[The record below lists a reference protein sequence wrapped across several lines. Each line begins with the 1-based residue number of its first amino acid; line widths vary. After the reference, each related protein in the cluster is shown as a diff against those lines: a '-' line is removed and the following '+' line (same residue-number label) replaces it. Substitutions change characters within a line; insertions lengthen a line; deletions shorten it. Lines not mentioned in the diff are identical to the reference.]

1 MTGQRDQVA
10 AIAVEAY
17 IFAYPLVTME
27 LTRLQATN
35 VEPGVAP
42 GRAPMNQFAHIR
54 EFPDADF
61 RMVVRPNF
69 DTLYSSAWVDLT
81 EGPVV
86 VSAPDTDNRYYMLP
100 ILDMWTDVFATPGK
114 RSSGTAAADWAL
126 VPAGWSGRLPAGVGR
141 IDAPTP
147 HVWIIGRTQ
156 TNGEADY
163 DTVHKVQDGFQ
174 LSHLAD
180 WGRAP
185 IAATARAVDPDIDMT
200 TPPLDVINAMTGEE
214 FFRRA
219 AELMKLHP
227 PHVTDWSQIR
237 RMRALGLV
245 PGESFD
251 PNRQGRAVR
260 DAVAAAPR
268 TAQKAMTTRVST
280 IATVSDGW
288 QTNTDSIGVYGNY
301 YMKRAAVAMIGL
313 GANPAEEA
321 VYPLLLTDADGDP
334 LDGSVDYVLHFERD
348 ELPPVSAFWSITM
361 YDERGF
367 QVANR
372 LNRFALGDRDP
383 LTYNA
388 DGSLDLHIQMRP
400 PDPFGNRTGCRPRSA
415 RWVSRCGSTHPT
427 PRSCAEHGHRPRYGR
442 PRAAPAD
449 SSPADPTDGPKVRRP
464 RLRPPAGSL
473 S

>member
-35 VEPGVAP
+35 VEPGAAP
-42 GRAPMNQFAHIR
+42 GRAPMNQFAHVR

-86 VSAPDTDNRYYMLP
+86 VSAPDTDDRYYMLP
-100 ILDMWTDVFATPGK
+100 VLDMWTDVFATPGK

-163 DTVHKVQDGFQ
+163 DAVHKVQDGFQ

-237 RMRALGLV
+237 RMRVLGLV

-260 DAVAAAPR
+260 DAIAAVPR
-268 TAQKAMTTRVST
+268 TAQEAMTARVST
-280 IATVSDGW
+280 MATVSNGW

-334 LDGSVDYVLHFERD
+334 LDGSVDYVLRFERD

-361 YDERGF
+361 YDEHGF

-388 DGSLDLHIQMRP
+388 DGSLDLHIQHASPGSARESNWLPAPLGPLGVTMRLYE
-400 PDPFGNRTGCRPRSA
+400 PDPA
-415 RWVSRCGSTHPT
+415 VLCGAWS
-427 PRSCAEHGHRPRYGR
+427 
-442 PRAAPAD
+442 
-449 SSPADPTDGPKVRRP
+449 
-464 RLRPPAGSL
+464 PPAVRKAASRPG
-473 S
+473 

>member
-35 VEPGVAP
+35 VEPGAAP

-86 VSAPDTDNRYYMLP
+86 VSAPDTDDRYYMLP
-100 ILDMWTDVFATPGK
+100 VLDMWTDVFATPGK
-114 RSSGTAAADWAL
+114 RSSGTAAAYWAL

-163 DTVHKVQDGFQ
+163 DAVHKVQDGFQ

-185 IAATARAVDPDIDMT
+185 IAATTRAVDPDIDMT

-245 PGESFD
+245 PRESFD

-268 TAQKAMTTRVST
+268 TAQEAMTARVST
-280 IATVSDGW
+280 MATVSNGW
-288 QTNTDSIGVYGNY
+288 QTNTDSIGVYGSY
-301 YMKRAAVAMIGL
+301 
-313 GANPAEEA
+313 
-321 VYPLLLTDADGDP
+321 
-334 LDGSVDYVLHFERD
+334 
-348 ELPPVSAFWSITM
+348 
-361 YDERGF
+361 
-367 QVANR
+367 
-372 LNRFALGDRDP
+372 
-383 LTYNA
+383 
-388 DGSLDLHIQMRP
+388 
-400 PDPFGNRTGCRPRSA
+400 
-415 RWVSRCGSTHPT
+415 
-427 PRSCAEHGHRPRYGR
+427 
-442 PRAAPAD
+442 
-449 SSPADPTDGPKVRRP
+449 
-464 RLRPPAGSL
+464 
-473 S
+473 

>member
-1 MTGQRDQVA
+1 MTGQRDQMA

-81 EGPVV
+81 EGPMV
-86 VSAPDTDNRYYMLP
+86 VSAPDTDDRYYMLP

-126 VPAGWSGRLPAGVGR
+126 VPAGWSGRLPAGLGR

-163 DTVHKVQDGFQ
+163 DAVHKVQDGFQ

-200 TPPLDVINAMTGEE
+200 TPPLDVIDAMSGEE

-245 PGESFD
+245 PREPFD

-260 DAVAAAPR
+260 DAIAAAPR
-268 TAQKAMTTRVST
+268 TAQEAMTARVST
-280 IATVSDGW
+280 MATVSNGW

-334 LDGSVDYVLHFERD
+334 LEGSVDYVLRFERD

-361 YDERGF
+361 YDEHGF

-383 LTYNA
+383 LMYNA
-388 DGSLDLHIQMRP
+388 DGSLDLHIQHASPGSARESNWLPAPLGPLGVTMRLYA
-400 PDPFGNRTGCRPRSA
+400 PDPA
-415 RWVSRCGSTHPT
+415 VLCGAWS
-427 PRSCAEHGHRPRYGR
+427 
-442 PRAAPAD
+442 
-449 SSPADPTDGPKVRRP
+449 
-464 RLRPPAGSL
+464 PPAVRKAASRPG
-473 S
+473 